1 MKVRSYR
8 SLLSSLGWFFTNIF
22 HFSFLPMQ
30 MWKLRNCRFF
40 LFIEILVFFP
50 CSFKL
55 IPDKNMRIEIRL
67 SSSKLQTNILIFRNK
82 IVNKHRLN
90 NINFLMHNLKLIVI
104 NFVSDYIILFFQIFT
119 DNRNFFNSFLLIQ
132 IL

>member
-50 CSFKL
+50 RSFKL

-82 IVNKHRLN
+82 IINKHRLN

-104 NFVSDYIILFFQIFT
+104 NFLSDDIILFFQIFT
-119 DNRNFFNSFLLIQ
+119 DYRNFFNSFLLIQ